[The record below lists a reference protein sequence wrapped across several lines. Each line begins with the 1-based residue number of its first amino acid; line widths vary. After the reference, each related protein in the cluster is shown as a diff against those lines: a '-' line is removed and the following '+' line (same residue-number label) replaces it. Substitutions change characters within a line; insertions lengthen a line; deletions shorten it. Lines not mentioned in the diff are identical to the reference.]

1 MPFYLHQWRYKDP
14 AVRAMVTN
22 PQNRE
27 EVVTLAAKAFKGR
40 LHGFFFCFGDYDG
53 VCVSE
58 FPDNQTA
65 MACVMSIVGQGGLVT
80 LKTTALITQAEA
92 RGAMEAA
99 AADVFSSYSPPGGA
113 GDGGAR
119 AE

>member
-27 EVVTLAAKAFKGR
+27 EVVTVAAKAFNGR

-53 VCVSE
+53 VCISE

-80 LKTTALITQAEA
+80 LRTTALITQEEA
-92 RGAMEAA
+92 RGAMNHAK
-99 AADVFSSYSPPGGA
+99 DVFSLYSAPGGT
-113 GDGGAR
+113 GDEGSTGG
-119 AE
+119 